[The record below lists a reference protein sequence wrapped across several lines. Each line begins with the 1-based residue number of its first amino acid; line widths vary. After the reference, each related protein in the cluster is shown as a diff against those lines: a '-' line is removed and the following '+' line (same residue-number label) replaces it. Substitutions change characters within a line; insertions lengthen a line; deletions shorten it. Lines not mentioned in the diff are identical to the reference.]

1 MLYLR
6 LGLIMG
12 VLVVGGGYYWWSN
25 GKINDLT
32 EQLNVAITNTALLEQ
47 SVETQNNQIETLLV
61 DQEQSNK
68 RINDL
73 QSLNREAESKVTEL
87 RKTFDEHNL
96 NNLSLAKPG
105 LIEKIINKG
114 TKKVYDNIRELTNPD
129 RQVEDEENS
138 DTP

>member
-1 MLYLR
+1 MWQLKI
-6 LGLIMG
+6 GLA
-12 VLVVGGGYYWWSN
+12 VGLAVICGGYYWWSN

-47 SVETQNNQIETLLV
+47 SVETQNEQISTLLV
-61 DQEQSNK
+61 DQEASNK

-73 QSLNREAESKVTEL
+73 QTLNREAERKVSEL

-105 LIEKIINKG
+105 LIERIINNG

-129 RQVEDEENS
+129 RQVENEENS

>member
-1 MLYLR
+1 MWQLKI
-6 LGLIMG
+6 GLA
-12 VLVVGGGYYWWSN
+12 VGLTVICGAYYWWSN

-32 EQLNVAITNTALLEQ
+32 EQLNVSITNTALLEQ
-47 SVETQNNQIETLLV
+47 SVESQNNQIETLLV
-61 DQEQSNK
+61 DQEASNK
-68 RINDL
+68 RVNDL
-73 QSLNREAESKVTEL
+73 QNINREAESKVSEL

-129 RQVEDEENS
+129 RQVENEENS

>member
-32 EQLNVAITNTALLEQ
+32 KQLNVAITNTALLEQ

-68 RINDL
+68 RVNDL
-73 QSLNREAESKVTEL
+73 QNLNREAESKVTEM

-105 LIEKIINKG
+105 LIEKIINRG
-114 TKKVYDNIRELTNPD
+114 TKNVYDNIRELTNPD
-129 RQVEDEENS
+129 RQVENEENS

>member
-1 MLYLR
+1 MWQLKI
-6 LGLIMG
+6 GLA
-12 VLVVGGGYYWWSN
+12 VGLAVICGGYYWWSN

-47 SVETQNNQIETLLV
+47 SVETQNEHISTLLV
-61 DQEQSNK
+61 DQEASNK

-73 QSLNREAESKVTEL
+73 QTLNREAEGKVSEL

-105 LIEKIINKG
+105 LIERIINNG

-129 RQVEDEENS
+129 RQVENEENS